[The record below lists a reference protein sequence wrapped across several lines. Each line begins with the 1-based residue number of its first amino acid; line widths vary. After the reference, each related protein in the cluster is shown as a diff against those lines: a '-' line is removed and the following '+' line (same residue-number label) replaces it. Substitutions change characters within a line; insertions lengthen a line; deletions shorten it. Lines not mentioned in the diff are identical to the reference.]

1 MVEPLNR
8 FETDI
13 LSTTGQAV
21 RPIDAVASPAVGLL
35 LDTFHMHME
44 EGDAVAAIPSA
55 GDRLVHFQAN
65 ENRRGILGTGTTD
78 WPAKRA
84 LDAVV
89 QSLRRGEEARLG

>member
-1 MVEPLNR
+1 MIITTGNITILCSTTRTDSLVGTEVVEPLNR

-55 GDRLVHFQAN
+55 GDRLVHFMT
-65 ENRRGILGTGTTD
+65 I
-78 WPAKRA
+78 
-84 LDAVV
+84 
-89 QSLRRGEEARLG
+89 